1 MGPATSSDTGLEL
14 LRPLC
19 PLCLELYLK
28 LFTASRVITQDLP
41 EEEIF
46 HQAHLLSIKM
56 IGIIFLCER
65 TTCFAESLS
74 GTTLPSQLS

>member
-19 PLCLELYLK
+19 PLCLALYLN
-28 LFTASRVITQDLP
+28 LFTASCVITQDLP

-46 HQAHLLSIKM
+46 HQAHLLSIKI
-56 IGIIFLCER
+56 IGIIFFVCVNTPHVLLKA
-65 TTCFAESLS
+65 FHVLS
-74 GTTLPSQLS
+74 YLHS